1 MLHSYIE
8 KIQAFA
14 ETFEYPT
21 EATEEIWNTFEK
33 VFSKLQNVKDLDIC
47 LQAYETDCEK
57 GFFELLALCA
67 RVAEEMQVNVYTLY
81 MAALMLF
88 AEVAR
93 KHYEKQGFSKELWK
107 NNFMD
112 LTYKLQECKLVK
124 GVWGTFV
131 PDWFHRFYN
140 VSRFAFGKLQFE
152 SITFGRVYEKN
163 GVKLTEDSVVINM
176 HIPRTG
182 KGLFPQDVEDSCE
195 AADRF
200 YKEKLGLKQVVFV
213 CHSWLLYPANKELL
227 KPTSNLYSFISRFD
241 LIEVEDSQDYHEVWR
256 LFDKE
261 YTGDPSLLP
270 ADTSFRRGYIE
281 KMRKGEKTGAAYGV
295 FVYKPKY

>member
-1 MLHSYIE
+1 MLNACID
-8 KIQAFA
+8 KIKSFA
-14 ETFEYPT
+14 EVFEYPT
-21 EATEEIWNTFEK
+21 EATEEILDVFEK
-33 VFSKLQNVKDLDIC
+33 VFSNTQNVKELESC
-47 LQAYETDCEK
+47 LQSYKSDCQK

-67 RVAEEMQVNVYTLY
+67 RTAEEMQVNVYTLY
-81 MAALMLF
+81 MATLMLF

-131 PDWFHRFYN
+131 PDWFFRFYN

-152 SITFGRVYEKN
+152 SETFGREYEKN
-163 GVKLTEDSVVINM
+163 GVKLTKDSVVINV

-241 LIEVEDSQDYHEVWR
+241 LIEVEDYQDYREVWR

-261 YTGDPSLLP
+261 YTGDLSLLP

-281 KMRKGEKTGAAYGV
+281 KMRNGEKTGAAYGV
-295 FVYKPKY
+295 FVYKP